1 MKAQTRI
8 LGVGSPFG
16 DDRVGWIAVDLIRN
30 SPWYRSRAA
39 GSLWA
44 QAFDRP
50 GPALLAAMDGAAHAV
65 LIDAMQSGAAPGTVR
80 KVELDRLEIS
90 ADRFASGH
98 SLGLADTLILGKAL
112 NLLPPR
118 ITLMSVERG
127 CEQSQDGLTAA
138 VRAALLPLLEYVRA
152 CVNDE
157 EGAVSTCA
165 VEPRP
170 QIASRCGGT

>member
-1 MKAQTRI
+1 MKARTRI

-16 DDRVGWIAVDLIRN
+16 DDRLGWIAVDLIRD
-30 SPWYRSRAA
+30 SAWYRSRAA
-39 GSLWA
+39 GSLSA

-112 NLLPPR
+112 GLLPPR
-118 ITLMSVERG
+118 ITLMTVERG

-138 VRAALLPLLEYVRA
+138 VHAALLPLLKCVRA

-157 EGAVSTCA
+157 ESVLD
-165 VEPRP
+165 RP
-170 QIASRCGGT
+170 LFSGRPLP